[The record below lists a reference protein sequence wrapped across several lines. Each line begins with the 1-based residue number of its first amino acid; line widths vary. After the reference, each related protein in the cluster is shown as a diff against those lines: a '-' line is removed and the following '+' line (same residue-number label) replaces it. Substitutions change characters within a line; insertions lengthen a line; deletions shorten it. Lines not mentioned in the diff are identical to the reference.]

1 MLSLQ
6 LFFFECKSWIKRNSH
21 KSLAASVIFFFSN
34 KIKRN
39 IPSETTVIT
48 STITFFQKN
57 RPGINIKIGHP
68 QPNARSSEISQREL
82 SEQRRNEDE
91 EEKKI
96 AIT

>member
-1 MLSLQ
+1 M
-6 LFFFECKSWIKRNSH
+6 
-21 KSLAASVIFFFSN
+21 SVKVGLNATRTNPLRPPLFFFSN